1 MAILCSVTVS
11 MGELGIEGRGEK
23 IPDEGDLEGDVS
35 GQLGGEIDI
44 TDGEVDETYEKR
56 GIRKE

>member
-1 MAILCSVTVS
+1 MAMAILCSVTVS
-11 MGELGIEGRGEK
+11 MGELGMEGRGEE

-44 TDGEVDETYEKR
+44 TDGEVDETYEKER
-56 GIRKE
+56 D

>member
-1 MAILCSVTVS
+1 M
-11 MGELGIEGRGEK
+11 EGRGEE
-23 IPDEGDLEGDVS
+23 IPEEGDLEGDVS